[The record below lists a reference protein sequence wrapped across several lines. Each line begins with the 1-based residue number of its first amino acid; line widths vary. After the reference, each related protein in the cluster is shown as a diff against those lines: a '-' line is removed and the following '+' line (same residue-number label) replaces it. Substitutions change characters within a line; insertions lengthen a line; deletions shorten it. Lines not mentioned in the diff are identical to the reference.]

1 MLKSFFFSRKLSK
14 FPSQLIFHRPH
25 FYFSVPN
32 EALKKQLSDLLST
45 QESLSTSEKPSNVS
59 SLTAFDNKMDVK
71 MFNSQYNYYKLNS
84 VVWIFIGTLTFL
96 FIHPLVSVIP
106 AWVSSGNMLST
117 FLTNKFAKKL
127 VYKMVLS
134 KENKDLVEIFVAL
147 KQRELVANVKNV
159 EMKEI
164 KEMDVEK
171 KKKFIVTFDVLTEK
185 GKMEKGLKF
194 YVDFEH
200 NRIENFKLFE
210 YILTADL
217 EKLKEMQTD
226 EVKEEI
232 KLN

>member
-1 MLKSFFFSRKLSK
+1 
-14 FPSQLIFHRPH
+14 
-25 FYFSVPN
+25 
-32 EALKKQLSDLLST
+32 
-45 QESLSTSEKPSNVS
+45 
-59 SLTAFDNKMDVK
+59 
-71 MFNSQYNYYKLNS
+71 
-84 VVWIFIGTLTFL
+84 
-96 FIHPLVSVIP
+96 
-106 AWVSSGNMLST
+106 
-117 FLTNKFAKKL
+117 
-127 VYKMVLS
+127 MVLS